1 MPYAQEEQTRRYQ
14 ASRMALQEFTIR
26 HLEVEIDS
34 YVEAEPRQQLIDAK
48 ARLQELE
55 EELWREQGW
64 RGEAQE
70 DVRALREELD
80 LVQAELAWHKDAEVM
95 ALEPL
100 AA

>member
-1 MPYAQEEQTRRYQ
+1 MD
-14 ASRMALQEFTIR
+14 FKIR
-26 HLEVEIDS
+26 HLEAEINS

-64 RGEAQE
+64 RREAQE
-70 DVRALREELD
+70 DAGALREELV
-80 LVQAELAWHKDAEVM
+80 LVQAELVWHKDAEVM
-95 ALEPL
+95 ALQPL